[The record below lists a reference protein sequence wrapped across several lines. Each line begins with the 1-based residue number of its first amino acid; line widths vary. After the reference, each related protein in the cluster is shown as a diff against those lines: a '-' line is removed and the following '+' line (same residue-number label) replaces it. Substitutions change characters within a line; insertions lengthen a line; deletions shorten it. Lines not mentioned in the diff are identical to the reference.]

1 MRTLKLITATT
12 AFCLCACI
20 SSAQAGIFSK
30 GLKAASKAGTAAKVL
45 SRAEAVSLAAGLG
58 AGAVYLETGGGRI
71 LFESLGAQ
79 SLRGS
84 VDNLFDL
91 SKELQKLPA
100 SGQHKF
106 VLTKETAQELGP
118 DLDKLHH
125 HSLFVVEPDVAPLKL
140 VSHLAPGMKTLFKE
154 LEPGLLTPIDS
165 KVTPELLK
173 ALKEPA
179 KRENILVASVL
190 PDSELD
196 AISTLAKAAGDRL
209 LGNDVLQE
217 AVNSGSLKAF
227 KGKTVVLVGHVEDG
241 AFVAK
246 HADGS
251 VQRIDIAQLETMAEE
266 SGVTLIGGGCSS
278 FCNGSKNGFLNEIT
292 DGELSN
298 NLKQAL
304 DASTLGEM
312 LAAFGKNNPLVVSK
326 ASLEEFS
333 TQRALEMAERN
344 HLNGS
349 VQAGTFSM
357 RVFHP
362 AKSAVLAS
370 MIEMT
375 RGVYLIGFICMAFM
389 FKTNRN
395 AFKRSY
401 PLLPSPKLP
410 TQQLAY
416 ALRLLLREAVFLIF
430 SPLFVALVVAAIFL
444 GGWQSRKGLLEFL
457 WSFFNDPLKALGT
470 LIMYILGAALTVL
483 VLGLLIAVI
492 FGLGIPLTAAIF
504 GTQGWIFWT
513 LLPVCLIYWGIAGAI
528 SYKLYQAI
536 KTSTGEAHNQQ
547 ATSP

>member
-1 MRTLKLITATT
+1 MRTFKLIVATT
-12 AFCLCACI
+12 AFCLCASI
-20 SSAQAGIFSK
+20 SDAQAGIFSK
-30 GLKAASKAGTAAKVL
+30 SLKAAAKAGTAAKVL
-45 SRAEAVSLAAGLG
+45 TRAEAVALAAGLG
-58 AGAVYLETGGGRI
+58 TGAVYIETGGGRVI
-71 LFESLGAQ
+71 FEILGAQ
-79 SLRGS
+79 PLRGS

-106 VLTKETAQELGP
+106 VLTKETVQELGS
-118 DLDKLHH
+118 DLEKLNH
-125 HSLFVVEPDVAPLKL
+125 HSLFVVEPDLAPLKL
-140 VSHLAPGMKTLFKE
+140 VSHLERGTRTLFKE
-154 LEPGLLTPIDS
+154 LEPGLLTPIES
-165 KVTPELLK
+165 KVTPDLLEV
-173 ALKEPA
+173 LKEPA

-196 AISTLAKAAGDRL
+196 AISLLAKAAGDRL
-209 LGNDVLQE
+209 LGNDALSK
-217 AVNSGSLKAF
+217 AIDSGSLKTF

-246 HADGS
+246 HANGS
-251 VQRIDIAQLETMAEE
+251 VQRIDIARLEAMAEE

-278 FCNGSKNGFLNEIT
+278 FCNGSKTGFLNEIT
-292 DGELSN
+292 DAELSN

-312 LAAFGKNNPLVVSK
+312 LGAFGKNNPLVVSK

-333 TQRALEMAERN
+333 TQRTLELAERK

-349 VQAGTFSM
+349 VQAGTFSL

-362 AKSAVLAS
+362 ARSAVLAS
-370 MIEMT
+370 LLDTT
-375 RGVYLIGFICMAFM
+375 RGVYLIGFLCMAFM

-401 PLLPSPKLP
+401 PLLPSPTLP

-430 SPLFVALVVAAIFL
+430 SPLFLALVVAAIFL

-457 WSFFNDPLKALGT
+457 WSFFAAPLKALGT
-470 LIMYILGAALTVL
+470 LITYILGAALMML
-483 VLGLLIAVI
+483 VLGLLMAVI
-492 FGLGIPLTAAIF
+492 FGLGIPLTVMIF

-513 LLPVCLIYWGIAGAI
+513 LLPLCLIYWGIAGTLA
-528 SYKLYQAI
+528 YKLYRAI
-536 KTSTGEAHNQQ
+536 NTSTGESHNQQ
-547 ATSP
+547 ATPP